1 MSMRKELALEGTAE
15 MATTADGLFQV
26 DGTKCLKCGLC
37 VQDCAFGALRMDDS
51 RTPVMAKPDACMRCQ
66 HCLAV
71 CPAGAVTFDGI
82 APEQC
87 ISTNGLELPGF
98 DAAANWLRVR
108 RSMRR
113 FAKEDVDRET
123 LDRVLRVLGNAPT
136 GCNARSLT
144 FTCLPTRKAME
155 RFKEA
160 FIATLES
167 HRDGSRLLPRW
178 LAVPAIKLRNGVGD
192 IFFRNASGMLV
203 VSTDET
209 NAAVTTPRED
219 VTIACAHFELLA
231 NAAGI
236 ATCWCGFLDLI
247 QKEVPEILE
256 RTLGLRR
263 TAPFYAVLFGKAA
276 VRYARGVRRDAYART
291 IYWEKP

>member
-1 MSMRKELALEGTAE
+1 MSTRKELTIEGAVE
-15 MATTADGLFQV
+15 MTTTAGGLFQV

-37 VQDCAFGALRMDDS
+37 VQDCAFGALKMDDS

-71 CPAGAVTFDGI
+71 CPEGAVKFDGI
-82 APEQC
+82 TPDQC
-87 ISTNGLELPGF
+87 MSTNGLELPGF
-98 DAAANWLRVR
+98 DAAANWLRTR

-160 FIATLES
+160 FIK
-167 HRDGSRLLPRW
+167 
-178 LAVPAIKLRNGVGD
+178 VI
-192 IFFRNASGMLV
+192 
-203 VSTDET
+203 
-209 NAAVTTPRED
+209 
-219 VTIACAHFELLA
+219 
-231 NAAGI
+231 
-236 ATCWCGFLDLI
+236 
-247 QKEVPEILE
+247 
-256 RTLGLRR
+256 
-263 TAPFYAVLFGKAA
+263 
-276 VRYARGVRRDAYART
+276 
-291 IYWEKP
+291 